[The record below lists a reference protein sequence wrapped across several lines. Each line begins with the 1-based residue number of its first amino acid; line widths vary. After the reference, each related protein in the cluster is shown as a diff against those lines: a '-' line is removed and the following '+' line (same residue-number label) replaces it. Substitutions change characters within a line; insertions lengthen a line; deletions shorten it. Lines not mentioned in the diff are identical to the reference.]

1 MISKKTK
8 KVSPPIDEWL
18 KEAKADPATR
28 YVPAVVQL
36 LRKSGIMRA
45 DLPKI
50 LLLVVEKCLLT
61 LKI

>member
-28 YVPAVVQL
+28 YVPAVETSHKVRPRGCAAFAQIWYNQ
-36 LRKSGIMRA
+36 S
-45 DLPKI
+45 
-50 LLLVVEKCLLT
+50 
-61 LKI
+61 